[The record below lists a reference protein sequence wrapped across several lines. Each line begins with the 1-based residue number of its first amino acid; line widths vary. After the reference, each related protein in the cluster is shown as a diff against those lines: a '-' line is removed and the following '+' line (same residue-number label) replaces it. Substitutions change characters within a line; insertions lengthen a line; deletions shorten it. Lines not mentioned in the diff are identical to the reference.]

1 MKNFIQENFRGSGG
15 HMFGG
20 GRMIGGNPMAGG
32 RRMMG
37 GGPMYGSGRM
47 IGGRDDMR
55 MRLFRPQKPGISS
68 YNRGFLYPQRH
79 IRYKPYFYGGLYY
92 YPYFNRG
99 NYYYPYYYNNILYY
113 YPYNSSYCFC
123 ENRDILD
130 WSYIIDDQRCIRDKC
145 GHYVPSS
152 VCQYCQIV

>member
-1 MKNFIQENFRGSGG
+1 MKNFIQENFRGSGAHMSVGDARMSVGGARMTRGSG

-20 GRMIGGNPMAGG
+20 GRMIGGRG
-32 RRMMG
+32 
-37 GGPMYGSGRM
+37 
-47 IGGRDDMR
+47 D

-79 IRYKPYFYGGLYY
+79 FRYKPYFYGGLYY
-92 YPYFNRG
+92 YPYFDRG

-123 ENRDILD
+123 ENRDILN
-130 WSYIIDDQRCIRDKC
+130 WSFIIDEERCIRDKC

>member
-1 MKNFIQENFRGSGG
+1 MKNFIQENFRGSGA
-15 HMFGG
+15 HMSV
-20 GRMIGGNPMAGG
+20 
-32 RRMMG
+32 
-37 GGPMYGSGRM
+37 GGPYMTGGSGRM
-47 IGGRDDMR
+47 IGGGRMISGRNDMR

-79 IRYKPYFYGGLYY
+79 FRYKPYFYGGLYY
-92 YPYFNRG
+92 YPYFDRG

-123 ENRDILD
+123 ENRDILN
-130 WSYIIDDQRCIRDKC
+130 WSFIIDEERCIRDKC

-152 VCQYCQIV
+152 VYQYCQIV